1 MRTVIA
7 TLRRVAPLLLGLAVA
22 ACTTTVLPS
31 PGGSIRPAGAP
42 SRTPVPDESS
52 PTPER
57 TLPPT
62 SEPESNPAIG
72 PIWEAMPASWPTL
85 PGQSESE
92 VGTDASSML
101 VVKGQPV
108 ARAGQLRTALEARGW
123 TVDIGSP
130 LEDGSV
136 VVDAT
141 HAPVGCR
148 LEAQFHPDQPGSNDG
163 GLVVYYGAA
172 CPFD

>member
-1 MRTVIA
+1 MTA
-7 TLRRVAPLLLGLAVA
+7 TLRRVALLLLGLAVA
-22 ACTTTVLPS
+22 ACTTAVAPS
-31 PGGSIRPAGAP
+31 ASPARRSGAP
-42 SRTPVPDESS
+42 APSLTPVPGAAS
-52 PTPER
+52 PTPR
-57 TLPPT
+57 PTLPPT
-62 SEPESNPAIG
+62 SKPESNPAIG
-72 PIWEAMPASWPTL
+72 PIWEALPPSWPAL

-101 VVKGQPV
+101 RVNGQPV
-108 ARAGQLRTALEARGW
+108 ALAGQLRTALQARGW
-123 TVDIGSP
+123 TVDVGSP

-141 HAPVGCR
+141 HEPAGCR
-148 LEAQFHPDQPGSNDG
+148 LEAQFHPDQVGSNDG